1 MSSPLPVKLAFEHIA
16 SRGHATQRI
25 VFLHG
30 MLGRGNNLRT
40 VARRFLEQRPTWDA
54 WLVDLRGH
62 GASPKGSPQP
72 SLTAAATDVVALCA
86 GSMPVRAI
94 VGHSFGGKVALE
106 AARQVYAQGFD
117 TEAPESRPL
126 SSLTHIVTLD
136 SNPGVRTKEQ
146 VLGPDSAVAVIE
158 LLRALPTTHA
168 SRAAFIDAVEKRGQN
183 RMLSQWLAQSTE
195 PLAQGG
201 IRFALDL
208 DELYALLLSYF
219 GEDLWPLLEQP
230 PSSLRIHLIIG
241 DRSSSYSSADR
252 ARAQALA
259 LRNTQVTCDV
269 LPTDH
274 WVHAEDPDGLLQR
287 LWAHLPS

>member
-1 MSSPLPVKLAFEHIA
+1 MPSPMPVQLAFEHIA
-16 SRGHATQRI
+16 SQGRATQRI

-40 VARRFLEQRPTWDA
+40 VARRFLEQRPSWDA

-72 SLTAAATDVVALCA
+72 SLTAAADDVVALCT
-86 GSMPVRAI
+86 GSIPVGAI
-94 VGHSFGGKVALE
+94 VGHSFGGKVALA
-106 AARQVYAQGFD
+106 AARQVFADSADSPVLPPG
-117 TEAPESRPL
+117 PL
-126 SSLTHIVTLD
+126 SKLAHVITLD

-146 VLGPDSAVAVIE
+146 VQGPDSAVAVIE
-158 LLRALPTTHA
+158 LLRALPPTHA
-168 SRAAFIDAVEKRGQN
+168 SRADFVDAVEKSGKS

-201 IRFALDL
+201 IRFSLDL
-208 DELYALLLSYF
+208 DELYALLISYF
-219 GEDLWPLLEQP
+219 SEDLWPVIEQP
-230 PSSLRIHLIIG
+230 PACLNIHLIIG
-241 DRSSSYSSADR
+241 DLSSSYSSADR

-259 LRNTQVTCDV
+259 LRNPRVTCDV

-274 WVHAEDPDGLLQR
+274 WVHAEDPNGLLQR
-287 LWAHLPS
+287 LWGYLPN